1 MNKHIFFLNTE
12 QMDDLVK
19 SKEAD
24 LKRSCQESPET
35 AGRLSTIST
44 IIILTDLIGSIWS
57 IIEV

>member
-1 MNKHIFFLNTE
+1 
-12 QMDDLVK
+12 MDDLVK

-44 IIILTDLIGSIWS
+44 IIILTDLIESIWS